1 MDMGM
6 LLAASGGAADIST
19 FTGFA
24 TDILTWMISTF
35 SSILN
40 FMLANPICF
49 VGLIVGLI
57 VTVIGTL
64 RHVIGG

>member
-1 MDMGM
+1 MD
-6 LLAASGGAADIST
+6 LAVFTAPAASLGT

-24 TDILTWMISTF
+24 TEILTWLITTF
-35 SSILN
+35 GTVLN

-49 VGLIVGLI
+49 VGLIMSLVIAAVGI
-57 VTVIGTL
+57 L